1 MSEMVRIGPYDPR
14 LIEPEVYELK
24 VQDGVIV
31 DADMKIGYLHRGIE
45 KIASTRPYR
54 KGIFVCARV
63 CGICSNSHSLCFAQT
78 AEGVMDVEVPERALY
93 LRTIMHEV
101 ERLESHYIW
110 FAILAHA
117 LKDMDFFTRVIRQR
131 EAVMDLQEYVTGNRV
146 TKGFNCV
153 GGVRFDFTD
162 ATTEKT
168 RETMKIMRELSD
180 YIGEKITKDKTVQ
193 SKLTGIGILDK
204 KQARLTGAVGP
215 TVRGSGY
222 SDDIRKDD
230 PYAAYDRLDFNA
242 IVENGCDV
250 LARTLVRHRETYESV
265 SLIEQGL
272 GDLPDGPIIGDI
284 REVLETDYVGHIESH
299 RGELVYYMKANGT
312 NIPERVKIRT
322 PSYMNDK
329 ATLEMM
335 KGDKLE
341 NAQLIIE
348 SIDPCFSCTDR
359 VAVVSLND
367 GTRKTLTL
375 NSLSMVVD

>member
-1 MSEMVRIGPYDPR
+1 MSEIVKIGPYDPR
-14 LIEPEVYELK
+14 LIEPELYELK
-24 VQDGVIV
+24 VKDGIIV

-63 CGICSNSHSLCFAQT
+63 CGICSGSHSLCFAQT

-93 LRTIMHEV
+93 LRAIMHEV

-110 FAILAHA
+110 FAIVAHA
-117 LKDMDFFTRVIRQR
+117 LKDMEFFTQVIGRR
-131 EAVMDLQEYVTGNRV
+131 ESVMDLQEYVTGNRV

-153 GGVRFDFTD
+153 GGVRFDFND
-162 ATTEKT
+162 ATVEKA
-168 RETMKIMRELSD
+168 RETMKVLRDLSD
-180 YIGEKITKDKTVQ
+180 YIGDKITKDKAIQ
-193 SKLTGIGILDK
+193 SKLAGIGILDK

-230 PYAAYDRLDFNA
+230 PYAAYDRLDFDV
-242 IVENGCDV
+242 IVEDGCDV
-250 LARTLVRHRETYESV
+250 LARILVRYRETYESMK
-265 SLIEQGL
+265 LIEQGL
-272 GDLPDGPIIGDI
+272 RDLPDGPIIGDI

-299 RGELVYYMKANGT
+299 RGELVYYMKGNGT

-322 PSYMNDK
+322 PSFMNDK

-335 KGDKLE
+335 KGNKLE

-359 VAVVSLND
+359 VSVVSLDD
-367 GTRKTLTL
+367 GIKKTVTL
-375 NSLSMVVD
+375 DALSKGVY

>member
-1 MSEMVRIGPYDPR
+1 MSEIVKIGPYDPR

-24 VQDGVIV
+24 VKNGTIV

-63 CGICSNSHSLCFAQT
+63 CGICSGSHSLCFAQT
-78 AEGVMDVEVPERALY
+78 AEGVMDVEIPERALY

-117 LKDMDFFTRVIRQR
+117 LKDMEFFTRVIRQR
-131 EAVMDLQEYVTGNRV
+131 ETVMDLQEYVTGNRV

-162 ATTEKT
+162 STVEKT
-168 RETMKIMRELSD
+168 RETMKVLRELSD
-180 YIGEKITKDKTVQ
+180 YIGDKITKDKTVQ
-193 SKLTGIGILDK
+193 SKLAGVGILDK

-230 PYAAYDRLDFNA
+230 PYAVYDRLDFDA
-242 IVENGCDV
+242 MVENGCDV
-250 LARTLVRHRETYESV
+250 LARTLVRQRETYESMK
-265 SLIEQGL
+265 LIEQGL
-272 GDLPDGPIIGDI
+272 KDLPDGPIVGDI

-322 PSYMNDK
+322 PSYVNDR
-329 ATLEMM
+329 AALEMM

-359 VAVVSLND
+359 VTIVSLDD
-367 GTRKTLTL
+367 GTRKAVTLDA
-375 NSLSMVVD
+375 LSRRVD